1 MRGILFVIL
10 SVFRIFGFAERR
22 IHLGNAENTFPYFSY
37 APNLLSKLK
46 VRAKEKN
53 KYIYLAFLSVF
64 TTFDLRSKSLTFEKT
79 QIIFGFLL
87 T

>member
-1 MRGILFVIL
+1 MVA
-10 SVFRIFGFAERR
+10 FR
-22 IHLGNAENTFPYFSY
+22 
-37 APNLLSKLK
+37 

>member
-1 MRGILFVIL
+1 M
-10 SVFRIFGFAERR
+10 
-22 IHLGNAENTFPYFSY
+22 HLGNKTMENLCLRRFLIKETQIPNFSY

-64 TTFDLRSKSLTFEKT
+64 TTFDLRSKFFAFCSRKLLTFEKT